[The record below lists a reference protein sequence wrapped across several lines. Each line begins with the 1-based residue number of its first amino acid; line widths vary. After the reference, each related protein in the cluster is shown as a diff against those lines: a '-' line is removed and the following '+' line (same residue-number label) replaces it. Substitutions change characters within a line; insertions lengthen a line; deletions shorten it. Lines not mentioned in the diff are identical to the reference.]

1 MTNEVLKFISDQINE
16 EITKLS
22 EDMARGTAKDHGD
35 YKYACGIIRGYM
47 LANGIIADTA
57 HKVDNDDD

>member
-1 MTNEVLKFISDQINE
+1 MANDLLKYVSEKLQEEIKVISDD
-16 EITKLS
+16 L
-22 EDMARGTAKDHGD
+22 ARGTAKDHGE

-57 HKVDNDDD
+57 QRMEDNDD